1 MKFVA
6 VVVHV
11 GPSGTTCWAAA
22 IFAKRNHHANRNIRG
37 ETGGGPCDRPPAF
50 FICVVM
56 PLRKGRFGRLWREAY
71 HYLVFH
77 LVEKTPR

>member
-1 MKFVA
+1 M
-6 VVVHV
+6 
-11 GPSGTTCWAAA
+11 A
-22 IFAKRNHHANRNIRG
+22 IILIGRL
-37 ETGGGPCDRPPAF
+37 F